1 MATRIRFQHEGL
13 RNYLAEATPPPA
25 APAPGL
31 NPRRPLKQP
40 DGPVPPGVRPI
51 PASSQGPKR
60 TNAQIPYAR
69 QAATSLEECGTAGL
83 PKEGD
88 VVFAVRAPHYSG
100 GMPRQRA
107 GRAMTKQSGTGALV
121 KVLTV
126 EQVNARLAQ
135 EEAVAADAIYDLE
148 SFPYSL
154 DGVVN
159 NVDGSDPM
167 HEFKDHAIA
176 NVAIQGHV
184 RLDHSEG
191 RRCCM
196 QRTLPGSHLHVGLV
210 AVPQLE
216 ADGSPKRNADG
227 EALFKH
233 RLERFSSMMITNG
246 HYNPLFNFNP
256 DGTRIDKTKRSFM
269 AAAWVLGVVTDSNQS
284 QNMLRVHV
292 DVRPIRYAHR
302 PADLP
307 PNADSPHTALDG
319 RTTLTTNKLL
329 FSRAVLVIGLQLLFR
344 WFNPNDPRCSIGPY
358 DPKNPEVTPTGEE
371 GGCYASYGMD
381 RFYTEVVALEAE
393 SLTTEYDTRTK
404 AMRKRFDPR
413 YG

>member
-31 NPRRPLKQP
+31 NPRRPLQRP

-51 PASSQGPKR
+51 PTSSQGPKR

-83 PKEGD
+83 PEEGD

-100 GMPRQRA
+100 GTPRERA
-107 GRAMTKQSGTGALV
+107 GVATTKQSGTGALV

-126 EQVNARLAQ
+126 EQVNERL
-135 EEAVAADAIYDLE
+135 EREAAVTVDAIYDLE
-148 SFPYSL
+148 TFPYSL

-159 NVDGSDPM
+159 NVDGLDEEN
-167 HEFKDHAIA
+167 EFKDHAIA

-191 RRCCM
+191 KRCCM
-196 QRTLPGSHLHVGLV
+196 RRTLPGSHLHVGLV

-216 ADGSPKRNADG
+216 ANGKIKTNDDGD
-227 EALFKH
+227 ALFKH
-233 RLERFSSMMITNG
+233 RLERFSSMMITSG
-246 HYNPLFNFNP
+246 DYNPLFVFNP
-256 DGTRIDKTKRSFM
+256 DGTRINKAKRPFM
-269 AAAWVLGVVTDSNQS
+269 TAAWVLGVVTDSNQS
-284 QNMLRVHV
+284 PNMLRIHV
-292 DVRPIRYAHR
+292 DVRPIRYVHR

-307 PNADSPHTALDG
+307 PNADSPHTELKG
-319 RTTLTTNKLL
+319 RPLIADKVL
-329 FSRAVLVIGLQLLFR
+329 FSRAVLVIGLQLLLR
-344 WFNPNDPRCSIGPY
+344 WFNPTNPRCSIGPY
-358 DPKNPEVTPTGEE
+358 DPNKPQGIPTGEDE
-371 GGCYASYGMD
+371 GCYASYTMD
-381 RFYTEVVALEAE
+381 RLYTDLVAMED
-393 SLTTEYDTRTK
+393 SSDTTTYDARAK
-404 AMRKRFDPR
+404 LMRERFDPR
-413 YG
+413 H

>member
-31 NPRRPLKQP
+31 NPRRPLQRP

-51 PASSQGPKR
+51 PTSSQGPKR

-83 PKEGD
+83 PEEGD

-107 GRAMTKQSGTGALV
+107 GAAMTKQSGTGALV

-126 EQVNARLAQ
+126 EQVNARL
-135 EEAVAADAIYDLE
+135 EREAAVTADAIYDLE
-148 SFPYSL
+148 TFPYSL

-159 NVDGSDPM
+159 NVDGLDEEN
-167 HEFKDHAIA
+167 EFKDHAIA

-191 RRCCM
+191 KRCCM

-216 ADGSPKRNADG
+216 DDGSPTTNAAG
-227 EALFKH
+227 AALFKH
-233 RLERFSSMMITNG
+233 RLERFSSMMITNMK
-246 HYNPLFNFNP
+246 YDPLFNHNP
-256 DGTRIDKTKRSFM
+256 DGTAMDQNKRPFM
-269 AAAWVLGVVTDSNQS
+269 SAAWVLGVVTDSNQS
-284 QNMLRVHV
+284 NNMLRIHV

-307 PNADSPHTALDG
+307 PIADSPHAALDG
-319 RTTLTTNKLL
+319 RTTLTANRLL
-329 FSRAVLVIGLQLLFR
+329 FSRALIVIGYQLLLR
-344 WFNPNDPRCSIGPY
+344 WFNPNDPRCIPAPY
-358 DPKNPEVTPTGEE
+358 D
-371 GGCYASYGMD
+371 
-381 RFYTEVVALEAE
+381 EAE
-393 SLTTEYDTRTK
+393 GEKVPSTPQQAKACWGYFVDVQYTQLTRMEAEGRRVDYDFRCENW
-404 AMRKRFDPR
+404 RKYYDPR
-413 YG
+413 Y

>member
-31 NPRRPLKQP
+31 NPRRPLGRP
-40 DGPVPPGVRPI
+40 DGPVPPGIRPI

-69 QAATSLEECGTAGL
+69 QASTSLAACGTAGL

-88 VVFAVRAPHYSG
+88 VAFVLREPHYAG
-100 GMPRQRA
+100 GMPADRA
-107 GRAMTKQSGTGALV
+107 RRAVTKQSGTAALV
-121 KVLTV
+121 QVLTV

-135 EEAVAADAIYDLE
+135 EEAVTPDAIYTAE
-148 SFPYSL
+148 TFPYSL

-167 HEFKDHAIA
+167 HEFRDHAIA

-216 ADGSPKRNADG
+216 TDSSGVVRSKKSAKYGGAP
-227 EALFKH
+227 LYKH
-233 RLERFSSMMITNG
+233 ELRRFSSMMISNG
-246 HYNPLFNFNP
+246 VFDPTYASVAEKF
-256 DGTRIDKTKRSFM
+256 KRPFM
-269 AAAWVLGVVTDSNQS
+269 SAAWVLGVVTDSNQS
-284 QNMLRVHV
+284 QNMLRIHV
-292 DVRPIRYAHR
+292 DVRPIPYYRSQNKPQSTNLLEGRMTAKR
-302 PADLP
+302 WLICRAPLP
-307 PNADSPHTALDG
+307 VGVQL
-319 RTTLTTNKLL
+319 
-329 FSRAVLVIGLQLLFR
+329 VLR
-344 WFNPNDPRCSIGPY
+344 WFRPGVDLGGVDTAAELDELETFESPEEGKELNGGARKFGRMAEEKQRAF
-358 DPKNPEVTPTGEE
+358 DPK
-371 GGCYASYGMD
+371 
-381 RFYTEVVALEAE
+381 F
-393 SLTTEYDTRTK
+393 
-404 AMRKRFDPR
+404 F
-413 YG
+413 